1 MLDHLPAL
9 SGPLVAMRLLSLSAL
24 LASSLCFA
32 QAPTPPPGAP
42 AFTPPPPSFA
52 SVVRPLLQ
60 TSCQQ
65 CHNAK
70 MKSGEVNF
78 EVLKYATSVGP
89 QAAVWEKA
97 AYVMKMGQMPP
108 QGAPPADPD
117 SVKTAV
123 AFLEDQLA
131 KSKAAAPK
139 ADPPTTEWLTWQG
152 DPERTGWARAEKT
165 LSKDNVG
172 NLSLLWKTQLDAT
185 VTRINGYA
193 TLTDPLVVENVPTKN
208 GPKRVVYTAGGEDTV
223 YALDADSGTVIW
235 QRKFPNPDKPKEA
248 ATGNCPNNLNATP
261 TIDKK
266 SGVLYVLTTDG
277 KLRGLGIADGDDRMT
292 PTTFVPAYTRNWS
305 LMLSGNLVYGNT
317 SRGCAG
323 AMSSIVAMDVKDST
337 HPIYRFFPSTGKGS
351 GPWGRGGIVKTPY
364 GVITQTADGVYDPA
378 SGRFG
383 NTFLGLSNDLRL
395 TDSYTPAN
403 EDYLNRKDFDLGS
416 SSPTVFQYEKWTLV
430 AAAAKE
436 GVVYLLDAGDL
447 GGADHRKP
455 LYTSPRYGND
465 ALTFGYNGV
474 WGSVSTWLDAKGQ
487 RWVLVPMEGPAAKD
501 TVASFKYQNGPTVNG
516 SVMAFKVRT
525 EKGKPVLDPVWI
537 SHDLDLPGMPVAAN
551 GVVYAVAT
559 GDRARD
565 ALRGFP
571 GGGRGGPGGAPGAPG
586 AGGPGRAGA
595 PGAAPGGRGGGRG
608 GFGGPTNEV
617 AVGEPG
623 AERDAAWLSAQRE
636 PGGQVPGTR
645 FSGGIDLTHLVLS
658 AFDAETGKEIYNSK
672 DSIDTWNHYGG
683 IALSDGRIYMTGYDG
698 RVFAFGIHK

>member
-1 MLDHLPAL
+1 MK
-9 SGPLVAMRLLSLSAL
+9 LLRTSAL
-24 LASSLCFA
+24 LASSLAFA
-32 QAPTPPPGAP
+32 QTPAPVAAP
-42 AFTPPPPSFA
+42 TPPPPSFG
-52 SVVRPLLQ
+52 SVIRPLLQ

-89 QAAVWEKA
+89 QAAVWEKTA
-97 AYVMKMGQMPP
+97 FVLKSGQMPP
-108 QGAPPADPD
+108 QGAPAADAD
-117 SVKTAV
+117 SVKSAV
-123 AFLEDQLA
+123 AFLEEQLA
-131 KSKAAAPK
+131 KAKTAAAPK

-152 DPERTGWARAEKT
+152 DAERTGWARAEKT

-172 NLSLLWKTQLDAT
+172 KLNLLWKTQTDAA
-185 VTRINGYA
+185 VTRINGYS

-208 GPKRVVYTAGGEDTV
+208 GPKKVVYTASGDDNI
-223 YALDADSGTVIW
+223 YALDADTGTILW
-235 QRKFPNPDKPKEA
+235 ERKFPNPSKPPEA

-266 SGVLYVLTTDG
+266 TGILYVLNTDG
-277 KLRGLGIADGDDRMT
+277 KLRGLGIADGDDRMP
-292 PTTFVPAYTRNWS
+292 PTTLVPPYTRNWS
-305 LMLSGNLVYGNT
+305 LMQAGELVYAQT

-323 AMSSIVAMDVKDST
+323 AMSSIVAMDVRNT
-337 HPIYRFFPSTGKGS
+337 AHPVYRFFPSTGKGS

-364 GVITQTADGVYDPA
+364 GVVTQTADGVYDPA

-403 EDYLNRKDFDLGS
+403 EDYLNRKDFDLGA
-416 SSPTVFQYEKWTLV
+416 SSPTVFQYEKWTLI

-436 GVVYLLDAGDL
+436 GVVYLLDAADL

-455 LYTSPRYGND
+455 LYVSPRYGND
-465 ALTFGYNGV
+465 ALTFGFTGV
-474 WGSVSTWLDAKGQ
+474 WGSVSTWVDAKGQ

-565 ALRGFP
+565 VLRGIPGSGRGGPGAP
-571 GGGRGGPGGAPGAPG
+571 GGPGRGGPGG
-586 AGGPGRAGA
+586 PGRGFA
-595 PGAAPGGRGGGRG
+595 GGGR
-608 GFGGPTNEV
+608 GGPTNEV

-636 PGGQVPGTR
+636 PGGQVAGTR

-683 IALSDGRIYMTGYDG
+683 IALSSGRIYMTGYDG
-698 RVFAFGIHK
+698 RVFAFGLPK